1 MYTTCAFPNS
11 ESVSDL
17 MDNQG
22 TDKGGSKA
30 TPLAM
35 MARAAGESGRVDAS
49 SSQEQAARGEDA
61 AGMKDLIGRFPEL
74 DHIDDLGL
82 EEQVKVYQSAL
93 AALQE
98 ELHGQD

>member
-11 ESVSDL
+11 ELVSDH

-22 TDKGGSKA
+22 TDKGGTKA

-35 MARAAGESGRVDAS
+35 MARAAGEAGRVDAS
-49 SSQEQAARGEDA
+49 SSQEQVAHSEDV

-74 DHIDDLGL
+74 DHIDDLDL